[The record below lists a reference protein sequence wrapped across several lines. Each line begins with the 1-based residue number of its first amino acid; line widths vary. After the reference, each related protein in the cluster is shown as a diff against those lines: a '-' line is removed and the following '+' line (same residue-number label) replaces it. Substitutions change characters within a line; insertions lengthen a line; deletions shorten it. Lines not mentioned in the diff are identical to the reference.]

1 MLSLCLIRPAC
12 LMRYMYKSIFLLA
25 SYNLAV
31 SSRYSIIP
39 LLPKFSEKIK
49 LISNAADFVLAGV
62 NGAVNGS
69 GVCPPTTQSG
79 SYSASPTP
87 VQAPTKPNK
96 NSDPS
101 NIHRSSPHNNPA
113 ELVEKTTVKPKEKVG
128 AHHMNASVQRGIV

>member
-1 MLSLCLIRPAC
+1 
-12 LMRYMYKSIFLLA
+12 MRYMYKSIFLLA
-25 SYNLAV
+25 SFHSAV

-39 LLPKFSEKIK
+39 LLSKFSGKMK
-49 LISNAADFVLAGV
+49 LISNAADFVLPGV

-87 VQAPTKPNK
+87 VQAPTKPTR

-101 NIHRSSPHNNPA
+101 NIHRSSPENNPS
-113 ELVEKTTVKPKEKVG
+113 ELVEKTIVKPKEKVS
-128 AHHMNASVQRGIV
+128 AYIKSSLQREIS